1 MDNAAA
7 WSRSLE
13 RRLTRLSLAR
23 VARGL
28 LISPIVPCV
37 ITLAWRHFE
46 SLALVPYT
54 YPAAIIGGVP
64 VLLVYE
70 MLGLRRLWHYIAG
83 GFVLP
88 FATTLVLL
96 RTTFYEPGVG
106 WTALA
111 AYAGAWGVL
120 FAAGTVTFWFIAIK
134 PALLPRSPGVPTGD
148 ARH

>member
-1 MDNAAA
+1 MPTG
-7 WSRSLE
+7 WSWPLE
-13 RRLTRLSLAR
+13 RRLTRLPLAR
-23 VARGL
+23 VAQGL
-28 LISPIVPCV
+28 LVAPIVPCL
-37 ITLAWRHFE
+37 ITLAWRNFE
-46 SLALVPYT
+46 SLALVPYA

-96 RTTFYEPGVG
+96 RTTFYEPEYDWYGI
-106 WTALA
+106 A
-111 AYAGAWGVL
+111 AYAGAWGAL

-134 PALLPRSPGVPTGD
+134 PTLI
-148 ARH
+148 ARHTVDPSPEAGP